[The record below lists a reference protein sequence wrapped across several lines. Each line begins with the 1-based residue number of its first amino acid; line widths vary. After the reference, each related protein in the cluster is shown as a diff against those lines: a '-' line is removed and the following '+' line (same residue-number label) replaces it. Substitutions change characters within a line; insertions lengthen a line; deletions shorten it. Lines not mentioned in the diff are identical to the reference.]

1 MTRERLISL
10 DVFRGLTILLM
21 TIVNNPGDWGNVYPP
36 LLHAEWHGCTLTDL
50 VFPFFVFIMG
60 VAVPLAMPDKIYDQ
74 TTFNKILVRSLR
86 MFCLGIFFN
95 FFGKIQ
101 LFGLEG
107 IPLLI
112 GRLGITIAVGYALMG
127 NFSSKV
133 KNILAFSILFIYLF
147 LAYSG
152 IEAYH
157 DVRLPGVLQRI
168 AIVYFV
174 VSLLYL
180 KTSQKT
186 QIITG
191 AVLLLGYWALMTLI
205 PVPGFGAANLE
216 KGTNLAAWLD
226 SVLLKGHMYRGTV
239 TWDPEG
245 ILSTIPSIVN
255 GIIGLLIGQILMREI
270 SKTQKATK
278 MAIAGIALIIAG
290 LLWNIVFP
298 IDKSI
303 WTSSYV
309 LYTTGLATTFLSI
322 LYYAI
327 DIADYKKGFKP
338 FLIWGVNPMI
348 VFFTSQII
356 PQALVMIEFQNPHNP
371 EEKINLLSY
380 LYGFGIAPFFTYP
393 MTASLAGALVY
404 VCIWT
409 FILWI
414 FYKNK
419 LIFKV

>member
-1 MTRERLISL
+1 MVKERLISL

-36 LLHAEWHGCTLTDL
+36 LLHASWHGCTPTDL
-50 VFPFFVFIMG
+50 VFPFFIFIMG
-60 VAVPLAMPDKIYDQ
+60 IAVPLAMPDKFYDN
-74 TTFNKILVRSLR
+74 TTFSKILIRSLR
-86 MFCLGIFFN
+86 MLCLGIFFN
-95 FFGKIQ
+95 FFEKIQ

-112 GRLGITIAVGYALMG
+112 VRLAITIAVGYALMG
-127 NFSSKV
+127 SFSSKV
-133 KNILAFSILFIYLF
+133 ENILAFSILFIYLY

-180 KTSQKT
+180 KTTLKT

-191 AVLLLGYWALMTLI
+191 AVLLLGYWGIMTLI
-205 PVPGFGAANLE
+205 PVPGIGAANLE
-216 KGTNLAAWLD
+216 KGTNLASWLD
-226 SVLLKGHMYRGTV
+226 SILLKDHMYSATK

-255 GIIGLLIGQILMREI
+255 GIIGLLIGQFLQSESPKI
-270 SKTQKATK
+270 KKALK
-278 MAIAGIALIIAG
+278 MGRIGAG
-290 LLWNIVFP
+290 LIVLGLIWDLVFP
-298 IDKSI
+298 INKSL

-309 LYTTGLATTFLSI
+309 LFTTGLATVFFTI
-322 LYYAI
+322 LYYLI

-348 VFFTSQII
+348 VFFCSQII
-356 PQALVMIEFQNPHNP
+356 PQALVMIQFRNPKNP
-371 EEKINLLSY
+371 EVQTNLLEF
-380 LYGFGIAPFFTYP
+380 LYRFWIAPFFSNP

-404 VCIWT
+404 VGIWT

-414 FYKNK
+414 FYRNK

>member
-1 MTRERLISL
+1 MVKERLISL

-21 TIVNNPGDWGNVYPP
+21 TIVNNPGDWGNVYPS
-36 LLHAEWHGCTLTDL
+36 LLHADWHGCTPTDL

-60 VAVPLAMPDKIYDQ
+60 VAVPLAMPEKFYDG

-86 MFCLGIFFN
+86 MLCLGIFFN
-95 FFGKIQ
+95 FFSKIQ
-101 LFGLEG
+101 LFGLDG

-112 GRLGITIAVGYALMG
+112 GRLAITIAVGYALMG
-127 NFSSKV
+127 SFSSKV
-133 KNILAFSILFIYLF
+133 KNILAFSILFIYLV

-180 KTSQKT
+180 KTTQKT

-191 AVLLLGYWALMTLI
+191 AVLLLGYWGIMTLI
-205 PVPGFGAANLE
+205 PVPGIGEANLE
-216 KGTNLAAWLD
+216 KGTNLASWLD
-226 SVLLKGHMYRGTV
+226 SILLKDHMYSGTV

-255 GIIGLLIGQILMREI
+255 GIIGLLIGQFLQ
-270 SKTQKATK
+270 SDNPKTKKGLK
-278 MAIAGIALIIAG
+278 MGQIGALLIVSG
-290 LLWNIVFP
+290 LIWDLVFP
-298 IDKSI
+298 INKSL

-309 LYTTGLATTFLSI
+309 LFTTGLATVFFTI
-322 LYYAI
+322 LYYLI
-327 DIADYKKGFKP
+327 DIAGYKKGFKP

-348 VFFTSQII
+348 VFFSSQII
-356 PQALVMIEFQNPHNP
+356 PQALVMIQFQNPKNP
-371 EEKINLLSY
+371 EEQTNLLDF
-380 LYGFGIAPFFTYP
+380 LYRFWIAPFFNDP
-393 MTASLAGALVY
+393 KAASLGGALVY

-414 FYKNK
+414 FYRNK

>member
-60 VAVPLAMPDKIYDQ
+60 VAVPLAMPDKIYDE

-107 IPLLI
+107 IPLLV
-112 GRLGITIAVGYALMG
+112 GRLAITIAVGYALMG

-133 KNILAFSILFIYLF
+133 KNILAFSILIIYFF

-191 AVLLLGYWALMTLI
+191 AILLLGYWAVMTLI
-205 PVPGFGAANLE
+205 PVPGFGTANLD
-216 KGTNLAAWLD
+216 KGTNLAASLD

-245 ILSTIPSIVN
+245 ILSTLPSIVN

-278 MAIAGIALIIAG
+278 MAITGIALIITG

-298 IDKSI
+298 INKSI

-309 LYTTGLATTFLSI
+309 LYTTGLAATFLSI
-322 LYYAI
+322 LYYVI

-380 LYGFGIAPFFTYP
+380 LYGFGIAPFFINP

>member
-21 TIVNNPGDWGNVYPP
+21 TIVNNPGDWGHVYGP
-36 LLHAEWHGCTLTDL
+36 LLHSEWHGCTPTDL
-50 VFPFFVFIMG
+50 VFPFFIFIMG
-60 VAVPLAMPDKIYDQ
+60 VAVPLAMPDKFYDGS
-74 TTFNKILVRSLR
+74 TFNKILVRSLR
-86 MFCLGIFFN
+86 MLCLGIFFN

-112 GRLGITIAVGYALMG
+112 GRLAITIAVGYALMG
-127 NFSSKV
+127 SFSSKV
-133 KNILAFSILFIYLF
+133 KNILAFSILAIYLF

-174 VSLLYL
+174 ISLLYL
-180 KTSQKT
+180 KTSQRT

-191 AVLLLGYWALMTLI
+191 IVLLLGYWAMMTLI
-205 PVPGFGAANLE
+205 PVPGIGDANLD
-216 KGTNLAAWLD
+216 KGTNLASWLD
-226 SVLLKGHMYRGTV
+226 SVLLKGHMYRGTI

-255 GIIGLLIGQILMREI
+255 GIIGLLIGQILQTDAI
-270 SKTQKATK
+270 KIQKAQK
-278 MAIAGIALIIAG
+278 MGIIGTTLIFFG
-290 LLWNIVFP
+290 LLWDLIFP
-298 IDKSI
+298 INKSL

-309 LYTTGLATTFLSI
+309 LYTTGLATVFLTV
-322 LYYAI
+322 LYYTI
-327 DIADYKKGFKP
+327 DIANYKKGFKP

-371 EEKINLLSY
+371 SDKINLLNY
-380 LYGFGIAPFFTYP
+380 LYTFGIAPFFSNP
-393 MTASLAGALVY
+393 MSASLVGALVY
-404 VCIWT
+404 VGIWT

>member
-1 MTRERLISL
+1 MVKERLISL

-36 LLHAEWHGCTLTDL
+36 LLHAEWNGCTPTDL

-60 VAVPLAMPDKIYDQ
+60 VAVPLAMPDKFYDD
-74 TTFNKILVRSLR
+74 TTFNKILIRSLR

-112 GRLGITIAVGYALMG
+112 GRLAITIAVGYALMG
-127 NFSSKV
+127 SFSSKV

-191 AVLLLGYWALMTLI
+191 AVLLLGYWVAMTLI
-205 PVPGFGAANLE
+205 PVPGIGEANLD
-216 KGTNLAAWLD
+216 KGTNLAAWVD
-226 SVLLKGHMYRGTV
+226 SILLKGHMYRGTV

-245 ILSTIPSIVN
+245 ILSTLPSIVN
-255 GIIGLLIGQILMREI
+255 GIIGLLIGQVLQRDTTKIL
-270 SKTQKATK
+270 KAQK
-278 MAIAGIALIIAG
+278 MGIAGTVLIFLG
-290 LLWNIVFP
+290 LMWDLVFP
-298 IDKSI
+298 INKSI

-309 LYTTGLATTFLSI
+309 LYTTGLATVFLTV
-322 LYYAI
+322 LYYTI
-327 DIADYKKGFKP
+327 DIADYKKGFKL

-371 EEKINLLSY
+371 SEKTNLLNY
-380 LYGFGIAPFFTYP
+380 LYKFWIAPFFSNP

-414 FYKNK
+414 FYRNK

>member
-36 LLHAEWHGCTLTDL
+36 LLHADWHGCTLTDL

-60 VAVPLAMPDKIYDQ
+60 VAVPLAMPDKKYDS
-74 TTFNKILVRSLR
+74 TTFNKILIRSLR
-86 MFCLGIFFN
+86 MLCLGIFFN
-95 FFGKIQ
+95 YFSKIQ

-107 IPLLI
+107 VSLLAV
-112 GRLGITIAVGYALMG
+112 RLIITVAVGYALMG
-127 NFSSKV
+127 NFSSKL
-133 KNILAFSILFIYLF
+133 KNIFAFSILIIYLV

-152 IEAYH
+152 IEAYQ

-180 KTSQKT
+180 KTTKKT

-191 AVLLLGYWALMTLI
+191 IILLLGYWAIMTLV
-205 PVPGFGAANLE
+205 PVPGIGAANLE
-216 KGTNLAAWLD
+216 KGTNFASWLD
-226 SVLLKGHMYRGTV
+226 SILLENHMYRGTV

-245 ILSTIPSIVN
+245 VLSTIPSIVN
-255 GIIGLLIGQILMREI
+255 GIIGLLIGQLLQLQITKTEI
-270 SKTQKATK
+270 AKK
-278 MAIAGIALIIAG
+278 MAIVGVALIIGG
-290 LLWNIVFP
+290 LLWNFVFP
-298 IDKSI
+298 INKSL

-309 LYTTGLATTFLSI
+309 LYTTGLATTTLSI
-322 LYYAI
+322 LYYII
-327 DIADYKKGFKP
+327 DIANYKKGFKL

-348 VFFTSQII
+348 VFFASQII
-356 PQALVMIEFQNPHNP
+356 PQSLVMIPVTDPNNAEQ
-371 EEKINLLSY
+371 KTNLLDY
-380 LYGFGIAPFFTYP
+380 LYRFGIAPFFSNP

-404 VCIWT
+404 VGIWS

>member
-36 LLHAEWHGCTLTDL
+36 LLHADWHGCTLTDL
-50 VFPFFVFIMG
+50 VFPFFIFIMG
-60 VAVPLAMPDKIYDQ
+60 VAVPLAMPEKFYDSS
-74 TTFNKILVRSLR
+74 TFNKILVRSLQ
-86 MFCLGIFFN
+86 MLCLGIFFN
-95 FFGKIQ
+95 FFSKIQ
-101 LFGLEG
+101 LSGLDG
-107 IPLLI
+107 VPLLI
-112 GRLGITIAVGYALMG
+112 VRLIITIAVGYALMG
-127 NFSSKV
+127 SFSSKI

-152 IEAYH
+152 IEAYS

-180 KTSQKT
+180 KTSKKT

-191 AVLLLGYWALMTLI
+191 IVLLVGYWAAMTLI
-205 PVPGFGAANLE
+205 PVPGIGEANLD
-216 KGTNLAAWLD
+216 KGTNLASWVD
-226 SVLLKGHMYRGTV
+226 SVLLKGHMYRGTL

-255 GIIGLLIGQILMREI
+255 GIIGLLIGQLLQQNIP
-270 SKTQKATK
+270 KTKKVQKMTL
-278 MAIAGIALIIAG
+278 AGIALVIVG

-298 IDKSI
+298 INKSL

-309 LYTTGLATTFLSI
+309 LFTTGLATTFLAL
-322 LYYAI
+322 LYYII
-327 DIADYKKGFKP
+327 DIANYKKGFKP

-348 VFFTSQII
+348 VFFASQII
-356 PQALVMIEFQNPHNP
+356 PQALVMIEFQNP
-371 EEKINLLSY
+371 EKTGEKINLLNY
-380 LYGFGIAPFFTYP
+380 LYHFCIAPFFSNP
-393 MTASLAGALVY
+393 MTASLAGALIY

-414 FYKNK
+414 FYRNK

>member
-1 MTRERLISL
+1 MVKERLISL

-36 LLHAEWHGCTLTDL
+36 LLHADWHGCTPTDL

-60 VAVPLAMPDKIYDQ
+60 VAVPLAMPEKFYDT

-86 MFCLGIFFN
+86 MLCLGIFFN

-101 LFGLEG
+101 LFGLDG
-107 IPLLI
+107 IPLLV
-112 GRLGITIAVGYALMG
+112 GRLAITIAVGYALMG
-127 NFSSKV
+127 SFSAKI
-133 KNILAFSILFIYLF
+133 KNILAFSILFIYLV

-152 IEAYH
+152 IEAYD

-180 KTSQKT
+180 RTTLKT

-191 AVLLLGYWALMTLI
+191 AVLLLGYWGLMTLI
-205 PVPGFGAANLE
+205 PVPGIGEANLE
-216 KGTNLAAWLD
+216 KGTNLASWLD
-226 SVLLKGHMYRGTV
+226 SVLLKGHMYSGTV

-245 ILSTIPSIVN
+245 VLSTIPSIVN
-255 GIIGLLIGQILMREI
+255 GIIGLLIGQLLQ
-270 SKTQKATK
+270 SDTPKVKKALKIGRIGT
-278 MAIAGIALIIAG
+278 ALIVSG
-290 LLWNIVFP
+290 LVWDLFFP
-298 IDKSI
+298 INKSL

-309 LYTTGLATTFLSI
+309 LFTTGLATVFFTI
-322 LYYAI
+322 LYYLI

-348 VFFTSQII
+348 VFFSSQII
-356 PQALVMIEFQNPHNP
+356 PQALVMIQFQNPKNP
-371 EEKINLLSY
+371 EEQTNLLDF
-380 LYGFGIAPFFTYP
+380 LYHFWIAPFFSNP

-404 VCIWT
+404 VGIWT

-414 FYKNK
+414 FYRNK

>member
-1 MTRERLISL
+1 MVKERLISL

-36 LLHAEWHGCTLTDL
+36 LLHAEWHGCTPTDL
-50 VFPFFVFIMG
+50 VFPFFIFIMG
-60 VAVPLAMPDKIYDQ
+60 VAVPLAMPDKFYDG

-86 MFCLGIFFN
+86 MLCLGIFFN

-107 IPLLI
+107 ILLLI
-112 GRLGITIAVGYALMG
+112 GRLAITIAAGYALMG
-127 NFSSKV
+127 SFSSKI

-152 IEAYH
+152 IEAYS

-191 AVLLLGYWALMTLI
+191 IVLLLGYWAIMTLI
-205 PVPGFGAANLE
+205 PVPGIGDANLD
-216 KGTNLAAWLD
+216 KGTNLASWLD
-226 SVLLKGHMYRGTV
+226 GVLLKGHMYRRTV

-245 ILSTIPSIVN
+245 ILSTFPSIVN
-255 GIIGLLIGQILMREI
+255 GIIGLLIGQLLQLNFP
-270 SKTQKATK
+270 KTKKAQK
-278 MAIAGIALIIAG
+278 MAIAGAALIIGG
-290 LLWNIVFP
+290 LIWNIVFP
-298 IDKSI
+298 INKSL

-309 LYTTGLATTFLSI
+309 LYTTGLATTFLAI
-322 LYYAI
+322 LCYII

-356 PQALVMIEFQNPHNP
+356 PQALVMIEFQNPHKT
-371 EEKINLLSY
+371 EEKINLLNY
-380 LYGFGIAPFFTYP
+380 LYSFWIAPFFSNP

-414 FYKNK
+414 FYRNK

>member
-1 MTRERLISL
+1 MVKERLISL

-21 TIVNNPGDWGNVYPP
+21 TIVNNPGDWGHVFPP

-50 VFPFFVFIMG
+50 VFPFFIFIMG
-60 VAVPLAMPDKIYDQ
+60 VAVPLAMPDKKYDD
-74 TTFNKILVRSLR
+74 TTFNKILIRSLR
-86 MFCLGIFFN
+86 MLCLGIFFN
-95 FFGKIQ
+95 YFGKIQ
-101 LFGLEG
+101 FFGLEG

-112 GRLGITIAVGYALMG
+112 FRLIITIAVGYALMG
-127 NFSSKV
+127 NFSSRL
-133 KNILAFSILFIYLF
+133 KNILAFSIFFIYLI

-168 AIVYFV
+168 AVVYFV

-191 AVLLLGYWALMTLI
+191 TLLLAGYWAVMTLI
-205 PVPGFGAANLE
+205 PVPGIGEANLD
-216 KGTNLAAWLD
+216 KGTNLASWLD
-226 SVLLKGHMYRGTV
+226 SILLKGHMYSGTI

-255 GIIGLLIGQILMREI
+255 GIIGLLIGQLLQQKIA
-270 SKTQKATK
+270 KTNIAKK
-278 MAIAGIALIIAG
+278 MAITGIALIIAG

-298 IDKSI
+298 INKSI

-309 LYTTGLATTFLSI
+309 LYTTGLATTTLSI
-322 LYYAI
+322 LYYII
-327 DIADYKKGFKP
+327 DIAEYKKGFKL

-348 VFFTSQII
+348 VFFASQII
-356 PQALVMIEFQNPHNP
+356 PQALVMIQFENPHKTG
-371 EEKINLLSY
+371 EQINLLSY
-380 LYGFGIAPFFTYP
+380 LYEYGIAPFFSNP
-393 MTASLAGALVY
+393 MMASFAGALVY
-404 VCIWT
+404 VGIWS

-414 FYKNK
+414 FYRNK

>member
-1 MTRERLISL
+1 MVKERLISL

-36 LLHAEWHGCTLTDL
+36 LLHADWHGCTPTDL

-60 VAVPLAMPDKIYDQ
+60 VAVPLAMPEKFYGS
-74 TTFNKILVRSLR
+74 TTFSKILVRSLR
-86 MFCLGIFFN
+86 MLCLGIFFN

-101 LFGLEG
+101 LFGLDG

-112 GRLGITIAVGYALMG
+112 GRLAITIAIGYALMG
-127 NFSSKV
+127 SFSSKV
-133 KNILAFSILFIYLF
+133 KNILAFSILLIYLV
-147 LAYSG
+147 LAYSD

-157 DVRLPGVLQRI
+157 NVRLPGVLQRI

-180 KTSQKT
+180 KTNLKT

-191 AVLLLGYWALMTLI
+191 AVLILGYWAIMTLI
-205 PVPGFGAANLE
+205 PVPGIGEANLE
-216 KGTNLAAWLD
+216 KGTNLASWLD
-226 SVLLKGHMYRGTV
+226 SILLKGHMYSGTV

-255 GIIGLLIGQILMREI
+255 GIIGLLIGQLLQSDSSKVKKALKMGRIGAFLVI
-270 SKTQKATK
+270 S
-278 MAIAGIALIIAG
+278 G
-290 LLWNIVFP
+290 LLWDLVFP
-298 IDKSI
+298 INKSL

-309 LYTTGLATTFLSI
+309 LFTTGLATVFFTI
-322 LYYAI
+322 LYYLI
-327 DIADYKKGFKP
+327 DIAEYKKGFKP
-338 FLIWGVNPMI
+338 FLIWGVNPII
-348 VFFTSQII
+348 VFFCSQII
-356 PQALVMIEFQNPHNP
+356 PQALVMIQFQNPKNP
-371 EEKINLLSY
+371 EEQTNLLDF
-380 LYGFGIAPFFTYP
+380 LYRFWIAPFFSNQ

-414 FYKNK
+414 FYRNK

>member
-1 MTRERLISL
+1 MVKERLISL

-21 TIVNNPGDWGNVYPP
+21 TIVNNPGDWGHVFPP

-50 VFPFFVFIMG
+50 VFPFFIFIMG
-60 VAVPLAMPDKIYDQ
+60 VAVPLAMPDKKYDD
-74 TTFNKILVRSLR
+74 TTFNKILIRSLR
-86 MFCLGIFFN
+86 MLCLGIFFN
-95 FFGKIQ
+95 YFGKIQ
-101 LFGLEG
+101 FFGLEG
-107 IPLLI
+107 ISLLI
-112 GRLGITIAVGYALMG
+112 FRLIITIAVGYALMG
-127 NFSSKV
+127 NFSSRL
-133 KNILAFSILFIYLF
+133 KNILAFSIFFIYLI

-168 AIVYFV
+168 AVVYFV

-191 AVLLLGYWALMTLI
+191 CLLLAGYWAVMTLI
-205 PVPGFGAANLE
+205 PVPGIGEANLD
-216 KGTNLAAWLD
+216 KGTNLASWLD
-226 SVLLKGHMYRGTV
+226 SILLKGHMYSGTI

-255 GIIGLLIGQILMREI
+255 GIIGLLIGQLLQQKIA
-270 SKTQKATK
+270 KTNIAKK
-278 MAIAGIALIIAG
+278 MAITGIALIIAG

-298 IDKSI
+298 INKSI

-309 LYTTGLATTFLSI
+309 LYTTGLATTTLSI
-322 LYYAI
+322 LYYII
-327 DIADYKKGFKP
+327 DISEYKKGFKL

-348 VFFTSQII
+348 VFFASQII
-356 PQALVMIEFQNPHNP
+356 PQALVMIQFENPHKTG
-371 EEKINLLSY
+371 EQINLLSY
-380 LYGFGIAPFFTYP
+380 LYEYGIAPFFSNP
-393 MTASLAGALVY
+393 MMASFAGALVY
-404 VCIWT
+404 VGIWS

-414 FYKNK
+414 FYRNK

>member
-21 TIVNNPGDWGNVYPP
+21 TIVNNPGDWGNVFPP
-36 LLHAEWHGCTLTDL
+36 LLHAEWHGCTPTDL
-50 VFPFFVFIMG
+50 VFPFFIFIMG
-60 VAVPLAMPDKIYDQ
+60 VAVPLAMPDKIYDS

-86 MFCLGIFFN
+86 MLCLGIFFN

-101 LFGLEG
+101 LFGLDG

-112 GRLGITIAVGYALMG
+112 GRLAITIAVGYALMG
-127 NFSSKV
+127 SFSSKV
-133 KNILAFSILFIYLF
+133 KNILAFSILFLYLF

-152 IEAYH
+152 IETYQ

-191 AVLLLGYWALMTLI
+191 VVLLLGYWAIMTLI
-205 PVPGFGAANLE
+205 PVPGIGPANLE
-216 KGTNLAAWLD
+216 KGTNLASWLD
-226 SVLLKGHMYRGTV
+226 SVLLKGHMYHETL

-245 ILSTIPSIVN
+245 ILSTVPSIVN
-255 GIIGLLIGQILMREI
+255 GIIGLLMGQLLQRNIT
-270 SKTQKATK
+270 KTQKAQK
-278 MAIAGIALIIAG
+278 MILAGVALIIAG

-298 IDKSI
+298 INKSL

-309 LYTTGLATTFLSI
+309 LYTTGLATTFLAI
-322 LYYAI
+322 LYYII
-327 DIADYKKGFKP
+327 DIADYKKGFQP

-348 VFFTSQII
+348 VFFSSQII
-356 PQALVMIEFQNPHNP
+356 PQVLVMIEFQNPHNTA
-371 EEKINLLSY
+371 EKTNLLDY
-380 LYGFGIAPFFTYP
+380 LYRYGIAPFFNNP

-414 FYKNK
+414 FYRNK

>member
-36 LLHAEWHGCTLTDL
+36 LLHAEWHGCTPTDL
-50 VFPFFVFIMG
+50 VFPFFIFIMG
-60 VAVPLAMPDKIYDQ
+60 VAVPLAMPDKFYDG

-86 MFCLGIFFN
+86 MLCLGIFFN

-101 LFGLEG
+101 LFGIEG

-112 GRLGITIAVGYALMG
+112 GRLAITIAVGYALMG
-127 NFSSKV
+127 SFSSKI

-191 AVLLLGYWALMTLI
+191 IVLLLGYWAMMTLI
-205 PVPGFGAANLE
+205 PVPGIGEANLD
-216 KGTNLAAWLD
+216 KGTNLASWLD

-245 ILSTIPSIVN
+245 VLSTVPSIVN
-255 GIIGLLIGQILMREI
+255 GIIGLLIGQLLQTDTIKI
-270 SKTQKATK
+270 QKAQK
-278 MAIAGIALIIAG
+278 MGIIGTILIFFG
-290 LLWNIVFP
+290 LIWDIIFP
-298 IDKSI
+298 INKSL

-309 LYTTGLATTFLSI
+309 LYTTGLATIVLTI
-322 LYYAI
+322 LYYTI
-327 DIADYKKGFKP
+327 DIANYKKGFKP

-348 VFFTSQII
+348 VFFSSQII

-371 EEKINLLSY
+371 SEKINLLNY
-380 LYGFGIAPFFTYP
+380 LYTFGIAPFFSNP

-404 VCIWT
+404 VGIWT